1 MRTKL
6 AMPHTYVLLFL
17 IVIIVA
23 IGTYFVPAGQFDRYK
38 DEATGR
44 TLVDPQSFHYVDQ
57 SPVGILD
64 VFASVP
70 KGMVEAAE
78 VIFFIFV
85 VGGAFTIIQATGAID
100 AGISK
105 VVLKLQGK
113 EKLLIPVTMFI
124 FSLGG
129 LSFGMSEET
138 IVFIPMG
145 VALAKAV
152 GFDPIVGTAMIS
164 TGAAVG
170 FAGGVLNPFT
180 VGVAQ
185 SISELPLFSGIGFRT
200 VGYLLILFVA
210 CYYVMRYAS
219 KVKQDPKNSLVWDL
233 MAEEEIEQGKVE
245 DVNLTTS
252 HKLVLL
258 VMGLLFAFM
267 IYGVMAKGYYIM
279 ELASIFLAMGIISG
293 LIGGLS
299 PNEIAR
305 LFIKGSE
312 SIAFG
317 ALVVGVAR
325 AILVVMTDGQII
337 DTVIYYLA
345 NAVSHMPKSLAA
357 AGMFW
362 VQAAM
367 DFFIPSGSGQAMA
380 TMPIMSPLADLIGVT
395 RQTAVLAFQ
404 YGDGFTNQLFPTS
417 GVLMATLGMAK
428 IPYEKWLKF
437 IWPIMAFWFIVGTVM
452 VIIGSMIGYGPF

>member
-1 MRTKL
+1 MRVKL

-44 TLVDPQSFHYVDQ
+44 TLVDPQSFHYVEQ
-57 SPVGILD
+57 SPVGVLD

-105 VVLKLQGK
+105 VVLMLRGK
-113 EKLLIPVTMFI
+113 EKLLIPVTMFV

-145 VALAKAV
+145 VALARAV

-185 SISELPLFSGIGFRT
+185 AYPSFR
-200 VGYLLILFVA
+200 
-210 CYYVMRYAS
+210 
-219 KVKQDPKNSLVWDL
+219 
-233 MAEEEIEQGKVE
+233 
-245 DVNLTTS
+245 
-252 HKLVLL
+252 
-258 VMGLLFAFM
+258 
-267 IYGVMAKGYYIM
+267 
-279 ELASIFLAMGIISG
+279 
-293 LIGGLS
+293 
-299 PNEIAR
+299 
-305 LFIKGSE
+305 
-312 SIAFG
+312 
-317 ALVVGVAR
+317 
-325 AILVVMTDGQII
+325 
-337 DTVIYYLA
+337 
-345 NAVSHMPKSLAA
+345 
-357 AGMFW
+357 
-362 VQAAM
+362 
-367 DFFIPSGSGQAMA
+367 FFPG
-380 TMPIMSPLADLIGVT
+380 
-395 RQTAVLAFQ
+395 
-404 YGDGFTNQLFPTS
+404 
-417 GVLMATLGMAK
+417 
-428 IPYEKWLKF
+428 
-437 IWPIMAFWFIVGTVM
+437 
-452 VIIGSMIGYGPF
+452 